1 MLEVWL
7 DSFKEKKMLER
18 FSVLNSEDD
27 QSLEGFDYPV
37 LLNMNH
43 IASVKSIN
51 IMYKGNIIQGF
62 WIRMVSGKKYKAT
75 RVPASIKKLLLD
87 EADLTQ
93 VEVNG
98 AKLSPGNESIEA
110 PLQ

>member
-1 MLEVWL
+1 
-7 DSFKEKKMLER
+7 
-18 FSVLNSEDD
+18 
-27 QSLEGFDYPV
+27 
-37 LLNMNH
+37 
-43 IASVKSIN
+43 
-51 IMYKGNIIQGF
+51 
-62 WIRMVSGKKYKAT
+62 MVAGKKYKAT